1 MSRDS
6 RPPLPGCT
14 QPSFLRA
21 EWETGDR
28 LSPRDSVG
36 DSKERG
42 LCNETSSRRTRRLE
56 GLAEARGSWK
66 GQERGAGDLFSLP
79 PPPASRLFLRVGL
92 GYLESEGL
100 PELDSFIR
108 MKKLERTSL
117 THRKPSG
124 KGKGPFWRCRF
135 WVN

>member
-66 GQERGAGDLFSLP
+66 GQERGAGDLFSLAP
-79 PPPASRLFLRVGL
+79 WLPVCFSELGLDALKVRGFLTSIAS
-92 GYLESEGL
+92 
-100 PELDSFIR
+100 
-108 MKKLERTSL
+108 
-117 THRKPSG
+117 SG
-124 KGKGPFWRCRF
+124 
-135 WVN
+135 